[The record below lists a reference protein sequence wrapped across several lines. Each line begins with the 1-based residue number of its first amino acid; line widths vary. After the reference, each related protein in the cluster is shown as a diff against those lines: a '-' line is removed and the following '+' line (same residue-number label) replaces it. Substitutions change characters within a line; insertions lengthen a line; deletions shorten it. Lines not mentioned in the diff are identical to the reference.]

1 MGLDTHVHLHFSA
14 VEAHSSEQKTV
25 SSPRVQSVQNFGV
38 VNIHINIYAC
48 LCCFLFFPDEEIQSA
63 DAKETAIADHE
74 ETGDQSGVSTH
85 APLSTESEE
94 KGSSGIDLH
103 GEH

>member
-1 MGLDTHVHLHFSA
+1 MHAFA
-14 VEAHSSEQKTV
+14 VSFFPGEEINSSEQQTKID
-25 SSPRVQSVQNFGV
+25 SV
-38 VNIHINIYAC
+38 A
-48 LCCFLFFPDEEIQSA
+48 EIQSA
-63 DAKETAIADHE
+63 GVMDTAIADHE